1 MPSWLSF
8 DSSTRTFFGIPLE
21 NDVGTLHISVNIY
34 LDEDEWVTSQEIFS
48 IEVLPVPLPPSS
60 SLQVASKY
68 NIADI
73 EDFRTEGSWTTF
85 CSQGFSL
92 YPLQC
97 SVGSSTVT
105 ANIYISSDIASLNP
119 VKRIKVFLS
128 VSQLLAVC
136 PLQLTL
142 YTESDD
148 SIGFIIAEDGEMT
161 SSTRLSL
168 LIHCDGSNIYP
179 AIIQDTVQ
187 SLGAILNTFV
197 LNDTIKVQ
205 AWSITSSTNNAVV
218 PRRVRRFA
226 PELNIQTSSSDEF
239 MTESIPLLT
248 SSIVPFPSRVK
259 SVPYLLVTSEV
270 ITSDDE
276 LSSLSLTASSAPESF
291 LTISVT
297 MPEVTSS
304 SAISPSFISSNTDIL
319 LPSSIEF
326 SSLPVT
332 QSVFTSAIGSISSS
346 VRQSTEV
353 FTSSVGISTSDMF
366 TETLSISLFETPS
379 LSAIEPFPMSSSE
392 PFPMSSSERF
402 PMSSSEPFPMSS
414 SEPIPTSSSELMLPS
429 PSSPQQSIT
438 ASFISSSELI
448 LSTDIATSSSDFFL
462 APSFTDIAMSTFVFA
477 SPTPSLLEPSSIDIE
492 STSTGIFVST
502 HAVTSSS
509 EFLFESSF
517 METLQPFTSSEE
529 LFSSTS
535 KSSEMIFETPYISI
549 IEPFS
554 TSELFESP
562 TSDFL
567 QPFTSSEILFESPSL
582 SILLPSSSSSSA
594 DDLHAPEVRVSFPL
608 SSSVKPSSID
618 IVSSSVE
625 LSSSDDIFLESPTPS
640 ISSTDKI
647 TSSFEFL
654 FASSSFQLFSSS
666 DDIIVSSSELLF
678 QTPTPSFDELF
689 ATSISSSD
697 KLPISSS
704 SDKLLISSTSEMLFL
719 SPTPS
724 FIESLTTSVFISSS
738 DEFLSSSSDELFT
751 FSSTELVT
759 LAISSSITPSQTS
772 TQFSTTSILEE
783 PFPSISELFS
793 SSDEILFSSSTE
805 LFPFSSPTKLL
816 TTSEVQFESPSLSE
830 FIAETSTIEFSLL
843 TSFVSKILTS
853 SSELFLPSSIF
864 IETSSFSLS
873 ESPTPAASLFLSESV
888 FEETSVYESSF
899 PASTIFSSSQILLSS
914 EDPPL
919 PTSTEE
925 LLTSSSDM
933 LTFSRSMM
941 PSSSDEETLPSVSL
955 ESSLGLSLEFSFS
968 SSVVPSSYS
977 KSLAFSPSPTSSFE
991 TMYPTLTSFAPS
1003 PSPTNTAPMLLNP
1016 IGGLLVQEGTIFSY
1030 TLPDD
1035 MFYDIEDGYNLT
1047 LSLHNK
1053 RNWIGLNNQDSII
1066 GLPLSTEITNHYL
1079 TKYEVELRAYDHDG
1093 EFASEVISISVSPR
1107 HIFLHENYIQV
1118 SIDENFT
1125 LFDANITAK
1134 VDLVTKLVRPD
1145 PNGIYIYSLSPGS
1158 VVITYT
1164 NISIRN
1170 DDCTEFNKFT
1180 DNIYSNRSYT
1190 NSFQALIDPYI
1201 PIQFLKVFGPCNKTE
1216 QGTIETIQP
1225 TIGVVQDTV
1234 SERLI
1239 FLAVVV
1245 SVVSLACLL
1254 LIACVIA
1261 FITYRWKRQER
1272 RYILEGEHKILLNR
1286 KPVVFLDESES
1297 LTRSR
1302 KPTIFTTRSDGYRS
1316 LIHTEPHEL
1325 NDAFTPIPEQDET
1338 VSLTDEALECP
1349 FVEIIEPSQHHAPPT
1364 YRLPPQ
1370 ID

>member
-1 MPSWLSF
+1 
-8 DSSTRTFFGIPLE
+8 
-21 NDVGTLHISVNIY
+21 
-34 LDEDEWVTSQEIFS
+34 
-48 IEVLPVPLPPSS
+48 
-60 SLQVASKY
+60 
-68 NIADI
+68 
-73 EDFRTEGSWTTF
+73 
-85 CSQGFSL
+85 
-92 YPLQC
+92 
-97 SVGSSTVT
+97 
-105 ANIYISSDIASLNP
+105 
-119 VKRIKVFLS
+119 
-128 VSQLLAVC
+128 
-136 PLQLTL
+136 
-142 YTESDD
+142 
-148 SIGFIIAEDGEMT
+148 
-161 SSTRLSL
+161 
-168 LIHCDGSNIYP
+168 
-179 AIIQDTVQ
+179 
-187 SLGAILNTFV
+187 
-197 LNDTIKVQ
+197 
-205 AWSITSSTNNAVV
+205 
-218 PRRVRRFA
+218 
-226 PELNIQTSSSDEF
+226 
-239 MTESIPLLT
+239 
-248 SSIVPFPSRVK
+248 
-259 SVPYLLVTSEV
+259 
-270 ITSDDE
+270 
-276 LSSLSLTASSAPESF
+276 
-291 LTISVT
+291 
-297 MPEVTSS
+297 
-304 SAISPSFISSNTDIL
+304 
-319 LPSSIEF
+319 
-326 SSLPVT
+326 
-332 QSVFTSAIGSISSS
+332 
-346 VRQSTEV
+346 
-353 FTSSVGISTSDMF
+353 
-366 TETLSISLFETPS
+366 
-379 LSAIEPFPMSSSE
+379 
-392 PFPMSSSERF
+392 
-402 PMSSSEPFPMSS
+402 
-414 SEPIPTSSSELMLPS
+414 
-429 PSSPQQSIT
+429 
-438 ASFISSSELI
+438 
-448 LSTDIATSSSDFFL
+448 
-462 APSFTDIAMSTFVFA
+462 MSTFVFA

-502 HAVTSSS
+502 DAVTSSS

-594 DDLHAPEVRVSFPL
+594 DDLHATEARFSFPL
-608 SSSVKPSSID
+608 SSSVKPSSIN

-666 DDIIVSSSELLF
+666 DDIIFPSSELLF

-759 LAISSSITPSQTS
+759 LAISSSITPSPTS

-830 FIAETSTIEFSLL
+830 FIAETSTIEISLL

-873 ESPTPAASLFLSESV
+873 ESPTPAASLFSSESV

-899 PASTIFSSSQILLSS
+899 PTSTIFSSSQILLSS

-968 SSVVPSSYS
+968 SSVVLSSYS

-1134 VDLVTKLVRPD
+1134 VDLVTKLIRPD

-1180 DNIYSNRSYT
+1180 DNIFSNRSYT

-1254 LIACVIA
+1254 LIVCVIA

-1302 KPTIFTTRSDGYRS
+1302 KPTIFTTRSNGYRS

-1349 FVEIIEPSQHHAPPT
+1349 FVEILEPSQHHAPPT